1 MERRYIG
8 ESRKQFIESI
18 PFEEIETLI
27 ANNLDT
33 KHYTTTPNGGIEAK
47 GRGGKVYF
55 GPYGSIVLTSKD
67 GNIQMNVNSFKLA
80 GVKVLSHS
88 ITFYIS
94 GGGIT
99 IVF

>member
-33 KHYTTTPNGGIEAK
+33 RHYTTTPSGGIEAK
-47 GRGGKVYF
+47 GKGGRVYI
-55 GPYGSIVLTSKD
+55 GTYGAITLTSKD
-67 GNIQMNVNSFKLA
+67 GNIQMNVDSSKLA